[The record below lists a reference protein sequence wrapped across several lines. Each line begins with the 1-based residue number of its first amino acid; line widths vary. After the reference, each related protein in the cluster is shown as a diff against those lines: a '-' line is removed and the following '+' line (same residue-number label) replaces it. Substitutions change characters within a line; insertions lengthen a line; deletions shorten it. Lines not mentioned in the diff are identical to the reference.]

1 MRLNAFGE
9 VLVLEIDGSLA
20 GIVDG
25 EISDKE
31 TLAKLAKLPSKDTL
45 LTQLAGALIAIPKD
59 LAISL
64 DLYAK
69 QKEEN

>member
-1 MRLNAFGE
+1 M
-9 VLVLEIDGSLA
+9 
-20 GIVDG
+20 
-25 EISDKE
+25 
-31 TLAKLAKLPSKDTL
+31 LAKLAKLPSKDTL